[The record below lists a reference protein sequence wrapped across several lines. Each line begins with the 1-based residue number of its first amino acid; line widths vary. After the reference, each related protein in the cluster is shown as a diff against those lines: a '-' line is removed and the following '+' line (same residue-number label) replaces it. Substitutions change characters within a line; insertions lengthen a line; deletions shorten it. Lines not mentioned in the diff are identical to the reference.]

1 MGARLLE
8 STHAYERAADAYVR
22 AGEIY
27 FTLSQ
32 HDNARRSFRKALQF
46 RQYPELRCKALSR
59 IARTYATTG
68 PFSLADQYSDQAMN
82 SCEHLSGN
90 AQAEALE
97 ARGEALDFI
106 GKRSKSEDYFL
117 RARDLFAAAKDDN
130 GQAQALLMLAYHAL
144 FSGGKQLE
152 GVEAAEHALQ
162 LWSSIGNRHGIAR
175 MRSILGTFAIAK
187 GEFETAQ
194 CNYKAA
200 RPVFREIGNKDDEGS
215 VLNGLGYVSRE
226 IGDWQKS
233 LQYYQS
239 ARATFASVHDQVGE
253 IEAIEGT
260 GKALTAMK
268 N

>member
-1 MGARLLE
+1 PDRSRDALRRRAEAAFQMAAVLQAKETGTDLSAAAGFFQVGARLLE

-46 RQYPELRCKALSR
+46 
-59 IARTYATTG
+59 
-68 PFSLADQYSDQAMN
+68 
-82 SCEHLSGN
+82 
-90 AQAEALE
+90 
-97 ARGEALDFI
+97 I

-117 RARDLFAAAKDDN
+117 RARDLFAAAKDVN

-175 MRSILGTFAIAK
+175 MRSILGTFA
-187 GEFETAQ
+187 
-194 CNYKAA
+194 
-200 RPVFREIGNKDDEGS
+200 
-215 VLNGLGYVSRE
+215 
-226 IGDWQKS
+226 
-233 LQYYQS
+233 
-239 ARATFASVHDQVGE
+239 
-253 IEAIEGT
+253 
-260 GKALTAMK
+260 
-268 N
+268 